1 MRIFKWIFVAVLA
14 LTSASLAVGQT
25 PAPQVSNV
33 YAGGVSWNSTATP
46 AVAGTVI
53 YAHAVDTSGTFAF
66 TAIDAIPT
74 STKPFTV
81 TTNVGV
87 GVAQRVFSIGKIPIY
102 IPTTAGISWSGSN
115 TGWAWSTGGLAS
127 IKLGK
132 KSSWHIFPMVRVARS
147 NVSGGSGFQPI
158 VGVAFGW
165 AK

>member
-1 MRIFKWIFVAVLA
+1 MKKLMLGLVIL
-14 LTSASLAVGQT
+14 LSAAAAAAQA

-53 YAHAVDTSGTFAF
+53 YAHAVDASGTFAF

-87 GVAQRVFSIGKIPIY
+87 GVAQHVFSIGKIPIY

-132 KSSWHIFPMVRVARS
+132 KTSWHIFPMVRVVRS
-147 NVSGGSGFQPI
+147 NVSSGSGFQPI